1 VVSLAAALALPVL
14 LDNGAAF
21 PGRDLI
27 LFLTFAVILVT
38 LVGQG
43 LAFPGVVTWLGL
55 AHAGRREHLRDLME
69 EFRAR
74 RAAIKAALG
83 KLEELRL
90 AGKLPEEVLAPVRT
104 LYRER
109 LRHVEYRGDDD
120 DSHTVLINERDALE
134 LRLIAAEREHINAT
148 YRNGDLEDDARRR
161 VEREFDLREAHL
173 ASVGGQ
179 EPS

>member
-1 VVSLAAALALPVL
+1 VL
-14 LDNGAAF
+14 MDNGAPF
-21 PGRDLI
+21 PARDLI

-43 LAFPGVVTWLGL
+43 LAFPKVITWLCL
-55 AHAGRREHLRDLME
+55 AHAGRRERSRDLME

-74 RAAIKAALG
+74 RAAIKAALA
-83 KLEELRL
+83 KLEELTREGQL
-90 AGKLPEEVLAPVRT
+90 TEEVLAPVRQ

-120 DSHTVLINERDALE
+120 DAHTALINERDAVE
-134 LRLIAAEREHINAT
+134 LRLIGAERELINAT
-148 YRNGDLEDDARRR
+148 YRKGQLKDDARRR

-173 ASVGGQ
+173 ASVGAQ
-179 EPS
+179 EQS

>member
-1 VVSLAAALALPVL
+1 MDS
-14 LDNGAAF
+14 GAQF
-21 PGRDLI
+21 PARNLI

-43 LAFPGVVTWLGL
+43 LAFPGVISWLGL
-55 AHAGRREHLRDLME
+55 AHAGRRERSRDLME
-69 EFRAR
+69 EFKAR

-83 KLEELRL
+83 KLEELTL
-90 AGKLPEEVLAPVRT
+90 QGKLGEEVLAPVRQ

-109 LRHVEYRGDDD
+109 LRHVEFRADSDA
-120 DSHTVLINERDALE
+120 SHTALISQRDAVE
-134 LRLIAAEREHINAT
+134 LQLIATERERINAT
-148 YRNGDLEDDARRR
+148 YRTGDLRDDSRRR

-173 ASVGGQ
+173 ASVGSQ